1 MVNQARHHGPA
12 RSAASLIRFFPQGL
26 GSRLAARAESP
37 ADIWFEGACLC
48 ADIVGFTELTERH
61 AHRGAQGLEELAELL
76 NRRFARYVE
85 SVHVSGG
92 EVVDFAG
99 DALLAYWAAE
109 AEHGLERAVQAAS
122 SCAQQMTEESALGE
136 GEQPA
141 LHTGI
146 GAGKLWA
153 ARIGDA
159 ENGLALVLGGPGVQD
174 AVVAQRHS
182 ARGEVLIAAPAARL
196 LPEQALAGHRD
207 GHGLL
212 RRSIAVDRIHDV
224 TPAADELPLSAW
236 PMGMVPRVVQERWNG
251 HRESWLSELRHVTP
265 VFVRIEGLDADTPEA
280 LARLQQAAN
289 AIHEVVAAFSLERGR
304 LLLDE
309 AGLVFLLVFGVPYN
323 THADDLTR
331 AMRLALAVERR
342 LTTLGFACAAGV
354 ASGPAYCGVLGSEAR
369 SEYAVI
375 GPPMNRA
382 ARLMAAAKHG
392 LLCQASLG
400 AWQGQSDLA
409 ALDIG
414 ELELKGVKGMRV
426 VRVQASTALVEPT
439 RELAGR
445 SREQEQLER
454 LLEELVDGKGAV
466 LGVVGEAGVGKSALV
481 SDLAERARRRGLSC
495 TIARAD
501 PEVTT
506 SFGAFRQVLAAF
518 LDLERGSA
526 GADFESRLEERISGL
541 ERPEARPLLRWL
553 LKSEIDTELEPPGSA
568 WRADATL
575 ELLSDTL
582 RDLAPTP
589 SLIVFEDV
597 QWLDSASFRLAERVA
612 RLLPGLLFVLTSRS
626 REVPGLAQV
635 FDATQRSYQIELG
648 TLDAE
653 ASLEL
658 ATRLLGGRAPSGDLL
673 ALIENHSRGNPLY
686 IVECLLLFGA
696 VKHGPQ
702 LGQGVDPTLNEG
714 LTSLRG
720 LITNR
725 LDRLTPADAQ
735 AVRVASVVGTI
746 FEWSLVE
753 SLLSKDSET
762 GVPSPSSSSLV
773 RERIFVPMEGAEGS
787 FRFSHDLFRAVA
799 YDLMLV
805 QRRRTLHTEAARLL
819 EEGRPRASAATLA
832 RHWLLAGDDART
844 LVWSER
850 AGSEALDL
858 GAFEEA
864 SEHFE
869 RCLSLAPE
877 DGRVADVLR
886 FRRKLSDAYAG
897 LGALPRRAEN
907 ARLGLA
913 LAGEH
918 PEEPHRTGM
927 PRAAG
932 EFLRFLARP
941 RKVKNA
947 GMGVEIAAL
956 YRHLAHIAY
965 FESDGLGLFVHTLR
979 AVHAAEPEPPSAVL
993 CGAMAELGGALG
1005 LGGLHRLGVTYLER
1019 ALRTAEALEHP
1030 NGTAYVH
1037 LVRSLYLVGRGEWSE
1052 SDESAERCQEICEQI
1067 RDPVNWGNAQI
1078 VRFWGAFYRGQS
1090 ALAESLSAGLL
1101 SRARRTGNR
1110 QHETWAL
1117 RALGLLRLRQGEAPA
1132 ARSGLESAI
1141 SNARERDLNELMP
1154 TQAALALCYAE
1165 LGEQERALSLA
1176 QRALSIAESMVR
1188 PTGHAIL
1195 SGLAAIAEVAA
1206 TGTGNDDRARD
1217 MLRRALDC
1225 LDAYRKVFP
1234 IGVPTYFGFRAR
1246 RAALEGDSKGALKFE
1261 QTANAAAERLG
1272 MAPGW

>member
-1 MVNQARHHGPA
+1 M
-12 RSAASLIRFFPQGL
+12 
-26 GSRLAARAESP
+26 
-37 ADIWFEGACLC
+37 
-48 ADIVGFTELTERH
+48 
-61 AHRGAQGLEELAELL
+61 
-76 NRRFARYVE
+76 NRRFGRYVE

-99 DALLAYWAAE
+99 DALVAYWAAGSE
-109 AEHGLERAVQAAS
+109 DGLSRAVEAAS
-122 SCAQQMTEESALGE
+122 ACAQRMAEDSGSDDGE
-136 GEQPA
+136 LPA

-146 GAGKLWA
+146 GAGRLWA

-159 ENGLALVLGGPGVQD
+159 ENGLELVLGGPAVQD
-174 AVVAQRHS
+174 AVVAQKHS
-182 ARGEVLIAAPAARL
+182 ARGEVLLAAPAARL
-196 LPEQALAGHRD
+196 LDAQALEGHRH

-212 RRSIAVDRIHDV
+212 RRSIAVDR
-224 TPAADELPLSAW
+224 TRGAPLPAGDLPLSAW

-265 VFVRIEGLDADTPEA
+265 VFVRIEGLDANVPGA
-280 LARLQQAAN
+280 LDHLQRAAS
-289 AIHEVVAAFSLERGR
+289 AIHEVVGAFSLERGR

-323 THADDLTR
+323 THADDVTR
-331 AMRLALAVERR
+331 AMRLALALERR
-342 LTTLGFACAAGV
+342 LTTLGFHCAAGV

-369 SEYAVI
+369 AEYAVV

-382 ARLMAAAKHG
+382 ARLMAAAKRG
-392 LLCQASLG
+392 LLCQASLD
-400 AWQGQSDLA
+400 AWHGQPDLA

-414 ELELKGVKGMRV
+414 ELELKGVKGLRV
-426 VRVQASTALVEPT
+426 VRVQASTALAEPT
-439 RELAGR
+439 HELAGR
-445 SREQEQLER
+445 GREQERLAR
-454 LLEELVDGKGAV
+454 LLDELGDGKGAV
-466 LGVVGEAGVGKSALV
+466 VGILGEAGVGKSALV
-481 SDLAERARRRGLSC
+481 ADLVERARRRGLAC

-501 PEVTT
+501 PEVNT
-506 SFGAFRQVLAAF
+506 SFGAFRQLLAAF
-518 LDLERGSA
+518 LDLGHESGEPEFEQRLAEKLA
-526 GADFESRLEERISGL
+526 GLA
-541 ERPEARPLLRWL
+541 RPEAAPLLTWL
-553 LKSEIDTELEPPGSA
+553 LQPEREASVETPGSA

-575 ELLSDTL
+575 ELLTDTL
-582 RDLAPTP
+582 RDLVPTP
-589 SLIVFEDV
+589 SLIVLEDV

-612 RLLPGLLFVLTSRS
+612 RLLPGLLFVLTSRA
-626 REVPGLAQV
+626 RDVPGLAQV
-635 FDATQRSYQIELG
+635 LAASQRSHEVELG
-648 TLDAE
+648 SLDAE

-658 ATRLLGGRAPSGDLL
+658 ATRLLGGRAPTGDLL

-696 VKHGPQ
+696 ITHGQRSADASSVAPS
-702 LGQGVDPTLNEG
+702 EG

-725 LDRLTPADAQ
+725 LDRLTPADAR
-735 AVRVASVVGTI
+735 AVRVASVVGTV
-746 FEWSLVE
+746 FDWSLVE
-753 SLLSKDSET
+753 QLLSRDSDA
-762 GVPSPSSSSLV
+762 GVPIPSSSSLV
-773 RERIFVPMEGAEGS
+773 RERILVPVEDAAGS
-787 FRFSHDLFRAVA
+787 FRFSHELFRAVA
-799 YDLMLV
+799 YDLMLL
-805 QRRRTLHTEAARLL
+805 QRRRALHAEAAQLL
-819 EEGRPRASAATLA
+819 EESRPRAPAATLA
-832 RHWLLAGDDART
+832 RHWLLAGDEPRT

-869 RCLSLAPE
+869 RCILLVP
-877 DGRVADVLR
+877 DGERTADALR

-897 LGALPRRAEN
+897 LGALPRRAEH

-913 LAGEH
+913 LAGER
-918 PEEPHRTGM
+918 PEESHSVGM

-932 EFLRFLARP
+932 EFVRFLARP
-941 RKVKNA
+941 RRPSAA
-947 GMGVEIAAL
+947 GLGVEIAAL

-979 AVHAAEPEPPSAVL
+979 AVHAAEPEAPSAVL
-993 CGAMAELGGALG
+993 CGAMAELGGAIG
-1005 LGGLHRLGVTYLER
+1005 LGGVHRLALVYLER

-1030 NGTAYVH
+1030 HGTAYVR
-1037 LVRSLYLVGRGEWSE
+1037 LVRSLYLVGRGEWDE

-1078 VRFWGAFYRGQS
+1078 VRFWSAYYRGQS

-1117 RALGLLRLRQGEAPA
+1117 RALGLLRLRQGAAAA

-1141 SNARERDLNELMP
+1141 SNARERDVNELMP
-1154 TQAALALCYAE
+1154 TQAALALCYVRI
-1165 LGEQERALSLA
+1165 GEQEQAISLA
-1176 QRALSIAESMVR
+1176 LQALALAESMER

-1195 SGLAAIAEVAA
+1195 SGLAAIAEVAFTSA
-1206 TGTGNDDRARD
+1206 SHDERARD
-1217 MLRRALDC
+1217 MAGRVIER

-1234 IGVPTYFGFRAR
+1234 IGVPSYYGFRAR
-1246 RAALEGDSKGALKFE
+1246 RAALDGDTKAAAKLE
-1261 QTANAAAERLG
+1261 LRARAAAERLG
-1272 MAPGW
+1272 MAPGWS